1 MTRTD
6 DDLALLVA
14 LEPTSTRSPDLGR
27 IRSAGRRLERRRRAV
42 HGVAALA
49 VVGAL
54 GVPAALVATHG
65 GTEVAPAPDP
75 APGPATTTPSM
86 TWDRNAPVEE
96 YTGPPPVL
104 VPRGCG
110 VLGCPRD
117 AVPETGQVVGEPW
130 AVAALANGTEE
141 VFYAVRPSPGSEVVI
156 ATGFVVGGELQR
168 LELALRPGE
177 ESLQLVGGERVQGP
191 DGASWSIVGLAKDA
205 TEVSWQSHPGTWY
218 GTIENDDLVPGWT
231 VFQLSERWDES
242 WPAGDAAPVSLRVD
256 GEVVHGG

>member
-14 LEPTSTRSPDLGR
+14 LEPTSTRSPDLGA

-75 APGPATTTPSM
+75 APATTTPSV
-86 TWDRNAPVEE
+86 TEDRTAPVDQL
-96 YTGPPPVL
+96 TDAPPEL
-104 VPRGCG
+104 ISRGCG

-117 AVPETGQVVGEPW
+117 AVPETGEVVGEPW
-130 AVAALANGTEE
+130 AIAALANGTDE
-141 VFYAVRPSPGSEVVI
+141 VFYAVRPSPGSEVVV
-156 ATGFVVGGELQR
+156 ATGFVVDGALQR
-168 LELALRPGE
+168 LALPLRPGGE
-177 ESLQLVGGERVQGP
+177 PLQLVGGGRRQGP
-191 DGASWSIVGLAKDA
+191 DGASYSIVGLAEDA
-205 TEVSWQSHPGTWY
+205 TEVSWQSRPGTWY
-218 GTIENDDLVPGWT
+218 GTIENRDLVPGWT
-231 VFQLSERWDES
+231 VFHVSGQWDPS
-242 WPAGDAAPVSLRVD
+242 WPASGGALVSLRID